1 MKITVD
7 KAALGRALRA
17 VKPAVGK
24 SKGNLPILSAVKL
37 TVHSAGLEIQA
48 NDLDRAA
55 TVEVEGVSAGEP
67 GQAVVVDHATLA
79 KAVRASKVKQITLK
93 TVGKVPDLGD
103 STRFVSLA
111 DLEPS
116 ALLLDGMA
124 LTLEHRLADWPD
136 LWPDL
141 PEIDGDG
148 IDIPTDAL
156 MGAFLACEP
165 AICKDDTRYNLLGVY
180 YDPEGMLVSTD
191 GHRLHCEPFD
201 HKLSDEGI
209 IIPSTVV
216 ALMKAAK
223 ASKALGP
230 SVRFTR
236 SSGSNIHIASGQFEV
251 TARLVD
257 GQFPPWRQVVPADD
271 REATEA
277 TIHATALES
286 AMDRC
291 IAVVTKGREPGVQ
304 VEINGKLAFTPQ
316 DPDNP
321 AARPIDVE
329 CTDRKGED
337 TSCGFN
343 AAYLRDVA
351 KVASDAEIRL
361 SVGDNLVPGV
371 FTWGNDSR
379 RFHVV
384 MPMKL

>member
-7 KAALGRALRA
+7 KAALARALRA
-17 VKPAVGK
+17 VKPAVGR
-24 SKGNLPILSAVKL
+24 GANLPILSAVKL

-48 NDLDRAA
+48 NDLSCAS
-55 TVEVEGVSAGEP
+55 TVELEGISAGEP
-67 GQAVVVDHATLA
+67 GQAVVVDHAALA
-79 KAVRASKVKQITLK
+79 KAVRASKVTQITLK
-93 TVGKVPDLGD
+93 TVGQVPDLGD

-124 LTLEHRLADWPD
+124 LALEHKLADWPE
-136 LWPDL
+136 LPDVT
-141 PEIDGDG
+141 GDG
-148 IDIPTDAL
+148 LDIPTDTL

-165 AICKDDTRYNLLGVY
+165 AICRDDTRYNLSGVY

-223 ASKALGP
+223 TGKALGP

-236 SSGSNIHIASGQFEV
+236 SSGYNIHIASGQFEV

-257 GQFPPWRQVVPADD
+257 GQFPDWRQVVPAGD

-277 TIHATALES
+277 TIHSAALEN

-291 IAVVTKGREPGVQ
+291 IAVVTKGRTPGVK

-343 AAYLRDVA
+343 AAYLRDMA

-361 SVGDNLVPGV
+361 NAVDNEQCAVFRWGD
-371 FTWGNDSR
+371 DSR
-379 RFHVV
+379 RVHVV
-384 MPMKL
+384 MPMRL